1 MSDNNETKTV
11 ETTKEVKGSTVL
23 SFSLPSPIWTVWLFR
38 IVFLVTSAAT
48 LVIAGDTGLT
58 DGTKVRILLYMKAFD
73 FVIWGIGKGLGV
85 DKKQFEDVG

>member
-1 MSDNNETKTV
+1 M
-11 ETTKEVKGSTVL
+11 
-23 SFSLPSPIWTVWLFR
+23 
-38 IVFLVTSAAT
+38 FLVTSAAT